1 MDDNNLLYER
11 FKTKIEAVSGECYRV
26 KTLKEAEELVS
37 QLLKTKGVQ
46 TVAMVDSPL
55 TCGLKLTDQ
64 LPLAGVAVY
73 KDHYQE
79 VTPTVEAGITEMKW
93 AIAEL
98 GTLVQ
103 YAVDVKERLCSSFT
117 PIHIAL
123 VQTSALLPDI
133 MTALSVIHS
142 EPQIPGFVGFV
153 TGPSRTSDIER
164 VLTIG
169 VHGPEQLLAVFVDEQ
184 AGEGAING

>member
-1 MDDNNLLYER
+1 MEEKNNLYEK
-11 FKTKIEAVSGECYRV
+11 FQKKLQGVSGECYRV
-26 KTLKEAEELVS
+26 STSQEAKELIKKVTQE
-37 QLLKTKGVQ
+37 KGIDS
-46 TVAMVDSPL
+46 VAMVNTPMITGMNL
-55 TCGLKLTDQ
+55 KEGLQ
-64 LPLAGVAVY
+64 AHGVTVY
-73 KDHYQE
+73 TENYQE
-79 VTPTVEAGITEMKW
+79 VTPKVAAGITEMKW

-103 YAVDVKERLCSSFT
+103 YAEDVNERLCSSFT

-123 VQTSALLPDI
+123 VRTETLLPDI
-133 MTALSVIHS
+133 MTALATVNQ

-169 VHGPEQLLAVFVDEQ
+169 VHGPEELVAIFIDE
-184 AGEGAING
+184 